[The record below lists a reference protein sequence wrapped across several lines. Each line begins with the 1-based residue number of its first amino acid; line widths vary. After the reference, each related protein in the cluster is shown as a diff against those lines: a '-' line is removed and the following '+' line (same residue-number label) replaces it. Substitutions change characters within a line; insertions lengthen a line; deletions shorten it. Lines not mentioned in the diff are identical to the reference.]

1 MAHCSNNMLDKCS
14 LSPQASIMELRQTA
28 CFTSADCRNKH
39 KSWIWSR
46 SMSRG
51 SEIMELSTLACFAS
65 ARCRHIHKPR
75 SCEHL
80 DALQMMTVA
89 TSINH
94 AAANKQDAL
103 QVLTVATSIN
113 HVAAKSWMLYMCS
126 LSHQA

>member
-1 MAHCSNNMLDKCS
+1 
-14 LSPQASIMELRQTA
+14 
-28 CFTSADCRNKH
+28 
-39 KSWIWSR
+39 
-46 SMSRG
+46 MSRG

-75 SCEHL
+75 SCERL